1 MAKPRPAHRPC
12 LVCNHPNR
20 VLIERAKII
29 GAGTE
34 ELAIR
39 HKVSSDAIYRHMRN
53 HVTPE
58 MVAGYTSED
67 GLRRLAEQAAADGLS
82 TLDRYR
88 VAVGQ
93 LQNQLLQ
100 AAQRNDAKDIA
111 AISRALFDGLRDVS
125 KLTGEALE
133 HVGNIS
139 LVQNNFYQS
148 PDYLALQA
156 MLVERLAPFPDAMR
170 AVLAG
175 LEALEGTEAAD
186 PKLIEGRTL
195 EADNAS

>member
-1 MAKPRPAHRPC
+1 
-12 LVCNHPNR
+12 
-20 VLIERAKII
+20 LIEKAKIS
-29 GAGTE
+29 GLGTE
-34 ELAIR
+34 AVAAR
-39 HKVSSDAIYRHMRN
+39 YGVSADAIYRHMRN

-58 MVAGYTSED
+58 ARAAYTSEA
-67 GLRRLAEQAAADGLS
+67 GLHELAAQAAKDGLS

-88 VAVGQ
+88 IANGYLMAQ
-93 LQNQLLQ
+93 LQQ
-100 AAQRNDAKDIA
+100 AAAHNDRSAVA
-111 AISRALFDGLRDVS
+111 TISRAMFEGLRDVS

-156 MLVERLAPFPDAMR
+156 MLVQALAPFPDAMR

-175 LEALEGTEAAD
+175 LEALEGDTPGDA
-186 PKLIEGRTL
+186 PKLIEGPTI
-195 EADNAS
+195 D